1 MIKVSEDV
9 QKPAAFLDLWREK
22 IFLGRE
28 FLTWLWI
35 TSEIHGNL
43 LKIEPQGEVELWF
56 EKSLTLESGAGTG
69 RKTVICRDPESKW
82 AGSKWAEAAAALREG
97 KQITRGRLKLITEDK
112 EWGLTL
118 NADTL
123 TPQAVSFP
131 KGPGEAED
139 RDFLE
144 RAALLKGLLAL
155 IDSLCRR
162 FLELRL
168 SEAWAAEELPRLN
181 QWISSSRK

>member
-1 MIKVSEDV
+1 MSKLPETPE
-9 QKPAAFLDLWREK
+9 PAAFLDLWREK

-35 TSEIHGNL
+35 TSEIQGNL
-43 LKIEPQGEVELWF
+43 LKLKPQGEVELWF
-56 EKSLTLESGAGTG
+56 ENRLTLESGEGAG

-82 AGSKWAEAAAALREG
+82 AEALTALREG

-123 TPQAVSFP
+123 TPQAVKFP
-131 KGPGEAED
+131 KGLVEAED
-139 RDFLE
+139 QAADLFLE
-144 RAALLKGLLAL
+144 RTALLKELVGLIEA
-155 IDSLCRR
+155 LCRR

-181 QWISSSRK
+181 KWISSNLRMSE

>member
-1 MIKVSEDV
+1 MEI
-9 QKPAAFLDLWREK
+9 PFLDLWREK
-22 IFLGRE
+22 AFLGRE

-43 LKIEPQGEVELWF
+43 LKLKPQGEVELWF
-56 EKSLTLESGAGTG
+56 ENRLTLESGEGSG
-69 RKTVICRDPESKW
+69 RKTVICRDPE
-82 AGSKWAEAAAALREG
+82 AKWAEAFAAIREG
-97 KQITRGRLKLITEDK
+97 KQITRARLRVLTEDK

-131 KGPGEAED
+131 RSLAEAED
-139 RDFLE
+139 QAADLFLE
-144 RAALLKGLLAL
+144 RTALLRELAGL
-155 IDSLCRR
+155 IETLCRR

-168 SEAWAAEELPRLN
+168 TDAWAAEELPNLN
-181 QWISSSRK
+181 KWLAGRP

>member
-1 MIKVSEDV
+1 MQDTNE
-9 QKPAAFLDLWREK
+9 PTAFLDLWREK
-22 IFLGRE
+22 SFLGRE

-43 LKIEPQGEVELWF
+43 LKIKPQGEVELWF
-56 EKSLTLESGAGTG
+56 ENRLTLESGEGAG
-69 RKTVICRDPESKW
+69 RKAVICRDPESKW
-82 AGSKWAEAAAALREG
+82 AEAVCALKEG
-97 KQITRGRLKLITEDK
+97 KQITRGRLRLRTEDK

-123 TPQAVSFP
+123 TPHGVSFP
-131 KGPGEAED
+131 KGLVEAED
-139 RDFLE
+139 QAADLFLE
-144 RAALLKGLLAL
+144 RAALLRELVGL
-155 IDSLCRR
+155 IESLCRQ

-181 QWISSSRK
+181 KWLRTP